1 MDKTDESCSMLRC
14 CADDE
19 RGWAVAIEA
28 LDPCTPINRRRGTR
42 RSYDPIVA
50 HDRKLLHS
58 IGCRLPFTFYLI
70 QIYKS
75 RHRLPRLLDWPFD
88 TSYQYIHTYIQYL
101 RNVTS
106 PSCYVPSSW
115 VPLVFVCLFV
125 CSSALSCTLLH
136 HHTYHS
142 LLLSTDH
149 KS

>member
-58 IGCRLPFTFYLI
+58 IGCLLHTSFKFTKAVTACPDCLI
-70 QIYKS
+70 DRS
-75 RHRLPRLLDWPFD
+75 THH
-88 TSYQYIHTYIQYL
+88 TSTYIRTYS
-101 RNVTS
+101 T
-106 PSCYVPSSW
+106 YVMWRHHRATYP
-115 VPLVFVCLFV
+115 VPEFRWCLFVCLFV
-125 CSSALSCTLLH
+125 A
-136 HHTYHS
+136 
-142 LLLSTDH
+142 LLSAALYYIIIRIILCFYPPIINH
-149 KS
+149 KWW